1 MKIEVVEK
9 EFRNIVHKAQFIS
22 EHPEMYDG
30 LVNVAIHEWLATGH
44 SIRITADVPDVKILE
59 EVNLNSDD
67 VEKAVFEYVLTH
79 EAEVDKMEKYD
90 PFPVEPIYNGIMFQ
104 KGNEVVWEMDVDTNK

>member
-1 MKIEVVEK
+1 MSNKFVTK
-9 EFRNIVHKAQFIS
+9 EFRNIVHKAQIIS

-30 LVNVAIHEWLATGH
+30 LVNVAIHEWLAAGH
-44 SIRITADVPDVKILE
+44 SIRITADIPDVETLE

-90 PFPVEPIYNGIMFQ
+90 PFTVEPIYNGIMFQ
-104 KGNEVVWEMDVDTNK
+104 KGNEVVWKMDVEANE